1 MPSKAPC
8 ANLLSFHLS
17 RLTCVTFV
25 EQSLVRVTSD
35 LYSCNFKLFQ
45 SQFVTVHS
53 VMIINLTFNGNL
65 GFLVL
70 TLKIIV

>member
-17 RLTCVTFV
+17 RLTCVIFV
-25 EQSLVRVTSD
+25 E
-35 LYSCNFKLFQ
+35 Q

-70 TLKIIV
+70 TLMIIV